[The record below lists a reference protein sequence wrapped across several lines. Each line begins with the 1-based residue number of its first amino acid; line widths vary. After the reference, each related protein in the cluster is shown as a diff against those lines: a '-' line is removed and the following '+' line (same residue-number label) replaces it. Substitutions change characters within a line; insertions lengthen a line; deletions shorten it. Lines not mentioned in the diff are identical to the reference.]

1 MDKNIL
7 RRMSDS
13 DTTRGS
19 DGDETLPPSD
29 KEDRCRSP
37 DLFDEPD
44 PSARSLPLHKRQS
57 LAHELSDSESD
68 VECSRKSNG
77 NDAERRAF
85 IKEFLTMT
93 DSDSEDDTNKKHKT
107 DENKMKKVGSQKQNH
122 MQSLNNDEHK
132 SQLSFSSVSD
142 KPYKQ
147 NYSKPFSDTNSKE
160 TDFLSVEVKHKH
172 NQSSGLNKKSDLR
185 LQLSNTNESAKQ
197 KNHTSSNVEG
207 STPKIGSARKQTRT
221 SESDKALSTS
231 PGSSGQKRKRSR
243 SPVPH
248 ELRKAATEI
257 LSKISEKPTT
267 SKKQCQYGSKCYRKN
282 PSHFEEYSHPGE
294 ADKAINSTPPTK
306 KLKRVSDSPVARK
319 SPISA
324 HLSPA
329 SSTPLSIAQSKS
341 DAKGMISSSTAL
353 KQKVND
359 QQPSTSAASSSL
371 SSKSPS
377 KSNVKTQNEL
387 TPVSK
392 FKECDQKQSTSKAK
406 VKKRSSIVNPKTVS
420 EKLEQAQPYSFF
432 LNRVVGLDGKY
443 NSAFV
448 LDIKDILSEEMGN
461 LTASCQ
467 FNYMFDIPWLI
478 KQYPAVFRK
487 KPLMIVH
494 GEQGA
499 SNTALQAQAMAY
511 DNIRFCQA
519 KLEIMYGTHHT
530 KMMLLLYEDGLRVVI
545 HTSNLIEQDWHQ
557 KTQGSWVS
565 PKFPKLQTPGRDK
578 GESPTFFKQDLL
590 NYLAAYKA
598 YQLKDWMEHIVNHDM
613 SSARVVILGS
623 VPGRHQGERQKAM
636 WGHLKL
642 RHALQQHGPSHS
654 LVKTW
659 PVIGQF
665 SSIGSLGPNQD
676 NWLCKEWLH
685 SLSATKAG
693 TGVPSNGRLQLVFP
707 TVDNVRL
714 SLEGFPA
721 GGSIPY
727 SVNTA
732 KKQTWLHNFFHVWR
746 SEGRGR
752 SRAMP
757 HIKTYVRPM
766 QQGSSA
772 AWFAVTSANLS
783 KAAWGALEKQG
794 TQLMIR
800 SYEIGVLFLPKFF
813 DDEETFAVTS
823 DIETAIKEGSFPL
836 PYDLPV
842 TLYDKR
848 DRPWMWDIPY
858 MNLPDTNGNVWCPF
872 SK

>member
-1 MDKNIL
+1 MVVSDHRYC
-7 RRMSDS
+7 RRGFTVLTRLLLKERLLTEIKLWNQRYHNNLMSDS

-341 DAKGMISSSTAL
+341 DA
-353 KQKVND
+353 
-359 QQPSTSAASSSL
+359 
-371 SSKSPS
+371 
-377 KSNVKTQNEL
+377 
-387 TPVSK
+387 
-392 FKECDQKQSTSKAK
+392 
-406 VKKRSSIVNPKTVS
+406 
-420 EKLEQAQPYSFF
+420 
-432 LNRVVGLDGKY
+432 
-443 NSAFV
+443 
-448 LDIKDILSEEMGN
+448 KDILSEEMGN